1 MPLGAGVR
9 LEKDGV
15 DEGWAVPGDVGL
27 EPVGVPWDAEGVVV
41 ERELGDAVPLLVLG
55 EAGLVP
61 EDEGALE
68 GP

>member
-15 DEGWAVPGDVGL
+15 DDGRTVPGDVGF
-27 EPVGVPWDAEGVVV
+27 EAVDVPWDAEEVVV
-41 ERELGDAVPLLVLG
+41 GRELGDAVPLLVLG